1 MRPKFIAHDGIIAMS
16 SRRGIRSV
24 TAPVIGEALKVYMPA
39 GTLVASEDDDARIV
53 SLGFAVVDILT
64 LPEDTMIPLALS
76 ETITYNP
83 PTTRNITEAYTINII
98 GLYLPMD
105 PETIPYPTIRSVGA
119 SDSITMDLQ
128 TTIYIPLTESLI
140 FDPTE
145 PVITESVTPTLH

>member
-1 MRPKFIAHDGIIAMS
+1 VRPKFIAHDGIIAMS
-16 SRRGIRSV
+16 SRRGIRAASP
-24 TAPVIGEALKVYMPA
+24 PVIGESIRVYMPA
-39 GTLVASEDDDARIV
+39 GTLVASQDETGRNVAF
-53 SLGFAVVDILT
+53 GFAVIDILT
-64 LPEDTMIPLALS
+64 LPEDIMIPLALS

-83 PTTRNITEAYTINII
+83 PTTRNITEAYSINII

-105 PETIPYPTIRSVGA
+105 PETIAYPTIRAVGA

-128 TTIYIPLTESLI
+128 TTIYIPLTESLT